1 MSLDEPYPLPRE
13 ALERALAALTA
24 GVPYKAALEA
34 LLLELD
40 DEAADRL
47 MQLQREA
54 RGTWFL
60 ALRVP
65 APEQVPA
72 RALVLG
78 NALSGTGV
86 TLARHGFDVT
96 FLDSSPLR
104 LAWAKARSAAL
115 APHSDTRTL
124 LADGGARLSFEER
137 AFELVVQE
145 DGLPTPAR
153 GWGHDLTELRR
164 ITRGELLVVADNRLG
179 YKRSTGRRG
188 RFDVPSPLAYLGR
201 VLRGPERTLAGYRR
215 LLRSRE
221 FAAPRSFALY
231 PHASEFTFLV
241 GLDARTPSLEL
252 GPKERANRAK
262 LAAHELG
269 LFPVLAPSFAL
280 LASRSELAPR
290 PARWDALL
298 AGIERAT
305 GERCGVLEHVVATRG
320 NTALLLT
327 RAEASADSGAWCIH
341 VGLSAAQCAQL
352 GTHARML
359 RHVAAHHPRCPVPQL
374 LFDGELEGLRVTV
387 ERRARGLTA
396 PQLTG
401 ELAATR
407 RTLDALALALA
418 GLAARPARELDEAEF
433 ERLLGARF
441 DVVAAHCGHSGTRAA
456 LEHLRGSAREEWLGL
471 RFPLVVQHADLRS
484 KHVQVERDGGLVAL
498 LDWGSAEEAD
508 LPGFDLLHYLLHERK
523 QAEGLAATAMW
534 QLALEPQRLRDWE
547 RAALQSYASALEL
560 PTGYFPALARV
571 YPVLVAAMA
580 ERHWDYSRPRWLR
593 RQFGIGAP

>member
-1 MSLDEPYPLPRE
+1 MRLDEPYPLPRE
-13 ALERALAALTA
+13 ALESALAALAA

-54 RGTWFL
+54 RGAWFL

-65 APEQVPA
+65 EPGAAPA

-78 NALSGTGV
+78 NALSGTSV
-86 TLARHGFDVT
+86 TLARHGFEVT
-96 FLDSSPLR
+96 HLDSSPLR
-104 LAWAKARSAAL
+104 LAWAKARGDAL
-115 APHSDTRTL
+115 APGSNTRTL
-124 LADGGARLSFEER
+124 LADGGTRLPFEEG

-145 DGLPTPAR
+145 DGLPAPAR
-153 GWGHDLTELRR
+153 GWGHDVAELRR
-164 ITRGELLVVADNRLG
+164 VARGELVVIADNRLG

-188 RFDVPSPLAYLGR
+188 RFDVPGPLAYLGR

-215 LLRSRE
+215 LLRSSE

-241 GLDARTPSLEL
+241 GLDGRTPSLEL
-252 GPKERANRAK
+252 GPKERANKAK
-262 LAAHELG
+262 LAAHTLG

-280 LASRSELAPR
+280 LASRTELAAR
-290 PARWDALL
+290 PTRWDALL

-305 GERCGVLEHVVATRG
+305 GERRGALEHVVATRG

-327 RAEASADSGAWCIH
+327 RAEASGDGGAWCIH

-352 GTHARML
+352 ETHARML
-359 RHVAAHHPRCPVPQL
+359 RHVAANHPRCPVPQL
-374 LFDGELEGLRVTV
+374 LLDGVVEGLRVTV

-401 ELAATR
+401 ALAATH

-418 GLAARPARELDEAEF
+418 GLVARPARELDEAEF

-441 DVVAAHCGHSGTRAA
+441 DVVAAHCGASGTRAA
-456 LEHLRGSAREEWLGL
+456 LERLRASVREEWLGL
-471 RFPLVVQHADLRS
+471 SFPLVVQHADLRS
-484 KHVQVERDGGLVAL
+484 KHVQVEPDGRLVAV

-523 QAEGLAATAMW
+523 QAEGLAARDMW
-534 QLALEPQRLRDWE
+534 RLALEPQRLRDWE
-547 RAALQSYASALEL
+547 RAALQRYASALGL
-560 PTGYFPALARV
+560 PPGYFPALARV

-580 ERHWDYSRPRWLR
+580 ERHWDYSRPRWLQ
-593 RQFGIGAP
+593 RQFGVGAP